1 MSMTVRDLFNN
12 WEGIAALVIRNGST
26 VLMLNRS
33 AVPPNEAWFLR
44 IVRASAE
51 ERKAIEEAG
60 YVLKDA

>member
-26 VLMLNRS
+26 VLMLNRN
-33 AVPPNEAWFLR
+33 AVPPDQAWFLR

-51 ERKAIEEAG
+51 ERKAIDEAG
-60 YVLKDA
+60 YVLKNA

>member
-26 VLMLNRS
+26 VLMLNRNV
-33 AVPPNEAWFLR
+33 VPPNEAWFLR

>member
-33 AVPPNEAWFLR
+33 VVPPNEAWFLR